1 MQKPDEVPAE
11 GLVRD
16 TGHPPARSLACLP
29 PGVLARQG
37 KRAVLAVPKCPW
49 PPMLALSPPAGK
61 ALAGQRLPC
70 SRSAGPGTCPKDLQ
84 VQRASQRNP
93 SAWRRCSPC
102 SRIPHSQELSA
113 LWQARGGLAA
123 WAWEEAAGFL
133 PSTLRPLESACHRGA
148 S

>member
-61 ALAGQRLPC
+61 ALAGQRLPR
-70 SRSAGPGTCPKDLQ
+70 SRPAGPSTCPKDLQ

-102 SRIPHSQELSA
+102 SRSL
-113 LWQARGGLAA
+113 
-123 WAWEEAAGFL
+123 
-133 PSTLRPLESACHRGA
+133 TLRSSPLLGRPVAGWQHGPGKRLQGSYPLP
-148 S
+148 